1 MPRRAGRGDAAYR
14 PRCHRRPRPR
24 QIGRLAP
31 QLTVDKV
38 GTTTQAQGQR
48 RAYDGKV
55 CQSPCIELIHA
66 AHDDAA
72 QDAADQATVE
82 AHAALVGGKDLER
95 VRPVVAVAVKDDVEQ
110 TGANDKAKD
119 HADHDTRQVVN
130 RDAKAPATLRA
141 VHDDRREQSADHIGQ
156 TIPVNR
162 DGPRRNR
169 DGIKHMVEV
178 VEHVD
183 PPTPYIQMRPR
194 ALRSQPHIW
203 A

>member
-1 MPRRAGRGDAAYR
+1 MTRHIARGATEDHT
-14 PRCHRRPRPR
+14 PG

-38 GTTTQAQGQR
+38 GTTAQTQGQR
-48 RAYDGKV
+48 RADDGKV
-55 CQSPCIELIHA
+55 CQSPCVELIHA

-72 QDAADQATVE
+72 DNAADQATVE
-82 AHAALVGGKDLER
+82 AHAAFVGGKDLER
-95 VRPVVAVAVKDDVEQ
+95 MCPVVAVAVKDDVEQ
-110 TGANDKAKD
+110 AGADDKAKD
-119 HADHDTRQVVN
+119 HTDHDARQVVN
-130 RDAKAPATLRA
+130 RDVKAPATLRA
-141 VHDDRREQSADHIGQ
+141 IHDDRREQSSDHIGQ

>member
-1 MPRRAGRGDAAYR
+1 MTRHIARGATEDHA
-14 PRCHRRPRPR
+14 PG

-38 GTTTQAQGQR
+38 GTTAQAQGQR
-48 RAYDGKV
+48 RADDGKV
-55 CQSPCIELIHA
+55 CQSPGIELIHA

-72 QDAADQATVE
+72 DDAAHQAAME

-95 VRPVVAVAVKDDVEQ
+95 VRPVVAITVKDDVEQ
-110 TGANDKAKD
+110 ARTDNEAKD

-130 RDAKAPATLRA
+130 RDVKAPATLCA
-141 VHDDRREQSADHIGQ
+141 VHDDRREQSADHVGQ
-156 TIPVNR
+156 AVPVDGDGARR
-162 DGPRRNR
+162 DR
-169 DGIKHMVEV
+169 DRIKHMVEV

>member
-1 MPRRAGRGDAAYR
+1 MTRHIARSPAKDHTPG
-14 PRCHRRPRPR
+14 

-31 QLTVDKV
+31 QLTIDKV
-38 GTTTQAQGQR
+38 GTTAQTQGQR
-48 RAYDGKV
+48 RADDGKV

-82 AHAALVGGKDLER
+82 AHAAFVGGKDLER
-95 VRPVVAVAVKDDVEQ
+95 VRPVVAITVENDVEQ

-119 HADHDTRQVVN
+119 HADHDTRQVIN
-130 RDAKAPATLRA
+130 RDVKTPATLRA
-141 VHDDRREQSADHIGQ
+141 VHDNRREQGADHIGQ

-162 DGPRRNR
+162 DRPRRNR

>member
-1 MPRRAGRGDAAYR
+1 MTRHLARSPAKDHTPGQIRG
-14 PRCHRRPRPR
+14 
-24 QIGRLAP
+24 LAP
-31 QLTVDKV
+31 QLAVDKV
-38 GTTTQAQGQR
+38 GAAPQAQGQR
-48 RAYDGKV
+48 SADDGKIG
-55 CQSPCIELIHA
+55 QSPCIELVHTAHEHA
-66 AHDDAA
+66 ADDAA
-72 QDAADQATVE
+72 HQAAVE
-82 AHAALVGGKDLER
+82 AHATLIGGKDLER
-95 VRPVVAVAVKDDVEQ
+95 VRPVVAITVKDDVEQ
-110 TGANDKAKD
+110 ARADDEAKD
-119 HADHDTRQVVN
+119 HTDHDARQVVDRN
-130 RDAKAPATLRA
+130 VETPATLRA
-141 VHDDRREQSADHIGQ
+141 VHDDRREQGADHIGQ

>member
-1 MPRRAGRGDAAYR
+1 MTRHIARGATEDHA
-14 PRCHRRPRPR
+14 PG

-38 GTTTQAQGQR
+38 GTTAQAQGQR

-55 CQSPCIELIHA
+55 CQSPCIELIYA

-82 AHAALVGGKDLER
+82 AHAAFVGGKDLER
-95 VRPVVAVAVKDDVEQ
+95 VRPVVAITVKNDVEQ

-130 RDAKAPATLRA
+130 RDVKAPATLCA
-141 VHDDRREQSADHIGQ
+141 VHDDRREQSADHVGQ
-156 TIPVNR
+156 AVPV
-162 DGPRRNR
+162 DGDGARRNR
-169 DGIKHMVEV
+169 DRIKHMVEV

>member
-1 MPRRAGRGDAAYR
+1 MTWNIARGTAEDHA
-14 PRCHRRPRPR
+14 PG

-31 QLTVDKV
+31 QLAVDKV
-38 GTTTQAQGQR
+38 GAAPQAQGQR
-48 RAYDGKV
+48 STADREV
-55 CQSPCIELIHA
+55 CQSPRIELVHA

-82 AHAALVGGKDLER
+82 AHAALVGGKDFER
-95 VRPVVAVAVKDDVEQ
+95 VGPIVAIAVKDDVKQ
-110 TGANDKAKD
+110 ARADNKAKD
-119 HADHDTRQVVN
+119 RADHDARQVIN
-130 RDAKAPATLRA
+130 RNVEAPTALRA
-141 VHDDRREQSADHIGQ
+141 VHDDRREQSSDHIGQ
-156 TIPVNR
+156 AVPVDG
-162 DGPRRNR
+162 DGPRRNG

-194 ALRSQPHIW
+194 AFRSQPHIW

>member
-1 MPRRAGRGDAAYR
+1 MTRHIARSPAKDHTPG
-14 PRCHRRPRPR
+14 

-38 GTTTQAQGQR
+38 GTTAQAQGQR

-55 CQSPCIELIHA
+55 CQSPGIELIHA

-72 QDAADQATVE
+72 HDAADQATVE

-95 VRPVVAVAVKDDVEQ
+95 VRPVVAITVKDDVEQ
-110 TGANDKAKD
+110 ARTDNEAKD

-130 RDAKAPATLRA
+130 RDVKAPATLCA
-141 VHDDRREQSADHIGQ
+141 VHDDRREQSADHVGQ
-156 TIPVNR
+156 AVPVDSDGARR
-162 DGPRRNR
+162 DR
-169 DGIKHMVEV
+169 DRIKHMVEV